1 MTAAMTA
8 IVTHEVVPVVRA
20 LLVETTELRGAVQVL
35 AQRVDELTAELAGG
49 LSELRRVLA
58 ARLSGLTPAHPAHN
72 GGGR

>member
-1 MTAAMTA
+1 
-8 IVTHEVVPVVRA
+8 VPVVRA

-35 AQRVDELTAELAGG
+35 AQRVDELTAELAVGE